1 MFLTIKRAI
10 FALTLLVSPISQ
22 AAFITTNEAAMDEI
36 YSQSSFGQSIIDIR
50 IGTASELVFPELLD
64 ITTSAEVTQLFNQHI
79 GPANV
84 VNFYFIDTIS
94 ACGSTVTAGIVGCG
108 EYFGNDFVVESS
120 YAAGSYGG
128 ELLAHELGH
137 NLGLPH
143 MSGAFLMNPSLNRQT
158 LITPDEVTRIFNSP
172 LVQGDEDYYWIDIN
186 PVLVVAEATRVNEP
200 LSAGLFAGIVL
211 MLAWKN
217 SRRETKKRCSSLHA
231 TPLQQLT

>member
-1 MFLTIKRAI
+1 MTLPTKSSV
-10 FALTLLVSPISQ
+10 FALLLFVSSMVQ

-36 YSQSSFGQSIIDIR
+36 YSQASFGQNIIDIR

-64 ITTSAEVTQLFNQHI
+64 ITTSAEVTQLFNQHV

-94 ACGSTVTAGIVGCG
+94 ACGSFVLTGIVGCG

-120 YAAGSYGG
+120 YAAGSFGG

-143 MSGAFLMNPSLNRQT
+143 MNGAFLMNPSLNNQT

-186 PVLVVAEATRVNEP
+186 PVLIVAEATRVSEP
-200 LSAGLFAGIVL
+200 LSAGLFAGILL
-211 MLAWKN
+211 MLAWRNAGFKTN
-217 SRRETKKRCSSLHA
+217 KGVTV
-231 TPLQQLT
+231 

>member
-1 MFLTIKRAI
+1 MFLTIKRAA
-10 FALTLLVSPISQ
+10 FALTLIVSPFVQ

-36 YSQSSFGQSIIDIR
+36 YSQANFGQNIIDIR
-50 IGTASELVFPELLD
+50 IGTASELVFPELLS
-64 ITTSAEVTQLFNQHI
+64 ITTSTEVTQLFNQHI
-79 GPANV
+79 GPSNV
-84 VNFYFIDTIS
+84 VNFYFVDTIS
-94 ACGSTVTAGIVGCG
+94 ACGGTINAGIVGCG

-143 MSGAFLMNPSLNRQT
+143 MNGAFLMNPSLNRQT
-158 LITPDEVTRIFNSP
+158 LITEDEVTRIFNSP

-200 LSAGLFAGIVL
+200 LSAGLFASIVL

-217 SRRETKKRCSSLHA
+217 SRRETKKRCSNLHA